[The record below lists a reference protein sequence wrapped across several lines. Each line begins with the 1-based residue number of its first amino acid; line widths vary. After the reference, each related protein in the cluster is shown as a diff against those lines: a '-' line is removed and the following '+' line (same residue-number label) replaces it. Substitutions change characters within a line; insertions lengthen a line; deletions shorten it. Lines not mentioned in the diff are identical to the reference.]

1 MHIYEVLRRPVV
13 TEKSGEQGQNNQYV
27 FEVDR
32 RAHKA
37 LVKQAVE
44 KAFNVSVVNVN
55 IMVFK
60 AKVGRS
66 GRRAVVKKPIW
77 KKAVVTLAAGNRI
90 EFFEGV

>member
-32 RAHKA
+32 RANKA

-66 GRRAVVKKPIW
+66 GRHAVVKKPVW